1 MREFA
6 DGEQRYFYDVSNKEM
21 SVGKMIREFQYNGDE
36 LTANTTADLSFL
48 FYRFGGNQLSDIY
61 WDDDSQLFLSKRFV
75 RKSVGFERMNTQV
88 DFFKSGH
95 QTSVLHDGKPYKVF
109 TEKGKIVDFN
119 TIGVQ
124 MREGLKSGQT
134 QFEFY
139 MQTSD
144 KVKHYFFE
152 VTGKEVI
159 QTKFGKLD
167 AYRLQ
172 QTRKKNRTLIIWF
185 APKINYQ
192 MVKFRYKFNLL
203 DLSGVLTKYTGVNL

>member
-1 MREFA
+1 
-6 DGEQRYFYDVSNKEM
+6 M
-21 SVGKMIREFQYNGDE
+21 S
-36 LTANTTADLSFL
+36 
-48 FYRFGGNQLSDIY
+48 
-61 WDDDSQLFLSKRFV
+61 
-75 RKSVGFERMNTQV
+75 
-88 DFFKSGH
+88 
-95 QTSVLHDGKPYKVF
+95 
-109 TEKGKIVDFN
+109 
-119 TIGVQ
+119 
-124 MREGLKSGQT
+124 EGLKSGQT